1 MCYNK
6 NMKKNHKILTIFL
19 CLIMFFMAGCGDGGF
34 GVGSGGEGVPIN
46 LDGVKVMRKP
56 AEYSISEIVGEENSE
71 YFYNLL
77 SSSITRYLYLTYA
90 YGIENIVDDENQ
102 VKLSILSGTNLEDI
116 LYDGTNLDRYFYYDS
131 IRYSVESII
140 VNNVDNVLEITLDTS
155 SAWNFGFDNYYTL
168 DESVS
173 GFPTLALV
181 NNDID
186 ILSTTYTEN
195 GDTLNIN
202 ADYIEYSESIYGT
215 PGDYSNIYYGENV
228 VENDILMYG
237 KSPYYQEFVANEP
250 VTTLNTYQDA
260 LEYIT
265 YLFVL
270 GYDYETADGA
280 VNSEDAPYFNLQ
292 ISQNMQSV
300 NFNGATLSLNIPSV
314 TVERTPNGRTNVS
327 INEALSEIKERYN
340 VLGTYIGVT
349 DENKEQLVRYILD
362 YVIGLDNGENGDYSF
377 EITILED
384 GGGGTAQVTER
395 RQVEVNRDYENV
407 VTNIVDVACGEVRIG
422 GVEGNDE
429 VFIDTAYPISEIV
442 DYKNDYF
449 YTQWYDENGN
459 TSDENI
465 LGHVDAAEYQAM
477 SISLPIEEIGS
488 YLTDI
493 YLCFEYN
500 NDNPDNESELVYDE
514 LNGLTLNLGIN
525 YFDSQGN
532 ILYSSTPVQKNVKYG
547 RLMSDADYHTG
558 IDPDIRNV
566 FFTTSDD
573 VTSDDI
579 YGPVFSQI
587 EKIPLRMQFDND
599 IDEGVLNAELNGEE
613 VNEYEHV
620 IKITG
625 NSKARE
631 YYKMNP
637 SSSYGQYATFDP
649 NMFAGKTDYIEIYFD
664 VVKDK
669 NMLNKNY
676 NFKVGVIWVSTDSY
690 KKDDPGYQG
699 ALSMSFLNDIDLVK
713 KKF

>member
-1 MCYNK
+1 
-6 NMKKNHKILTIFL
+6 MKKNHKILTIFL
-19 CLIMFFMAGCGDGGF
+19 CLVMFFMAGCGDGGF
-34 GVGSGGEGVPIN
+34 GAGSEGSPIN
-46 LDGVKVMRKP
+46 LEGVKVMRKP

-300 NFNGATLSLNIPSV
+300 DFNGNSLRLNIPSV

-362 YVIGLDNGENGDYSF
+362 YVIGLDDEENGNYSF
-377 EITILED
+377 EIITEED
-384 GGGGTAQVTER
+384 GGGGTPIISSR

-407 VTNIVDVACGEVRIG
+407 VRNIVDVACGEVRIG

-599 IDEGVLNAELNGEE
+599 IDEGVLNAELKGEE

-637 SSSYGQYATFDP
+637 SSSYGQYATFNPD
-649 NMFAGKTDYIEIYFD
+649 MFAGKTDYIEIYFD